1 MRNFVE
7 DCTAF
12 TVSCYTLR
20 RARRG
25 RKRDNETRTEVTMS
39 EQIRAGDMLMSLF
52 TGAGYTAIEP
62 PVLQPAE
69 LFLDLSGEEMRRRM
83 FVTLDANGSELCL
96 RPEYTIPVCR
106 AHLAARNATT
116 PAQYCYRGPVFRLRA
131 GETGEFQQAG
141 VESIGRRDIAA
152 TDAEM
157 LGLAA
162 EALDQ
167 LGIVAQRTVLGDVG
181 LLEALLTALDIPAA
195 ARARLM
201 RAIVAGE
208 GHAALAEP
216 EATDEAESGV
226 IRHAGLLAALEGQ
239 DPEAA
244 RAFVEDVLSIA
255 GITSVGGRSAG
266 DIARRF
272 LASAGRHGDDIASEA
287 RTILRR
293 YLAIAGDPD
302 AAAAEIRAL
311 TADAGLGMDQA
322 LDLFE
327 ERNGFLAAHGIDP
340 AQLAFR
346 ADFARNLD
354 YYTGFIF
361 DIAADPDPAAK
372 PLAGG
377 GRYDRLARHLD
388 PGQSLPAIGCAFWL
402 DRIAACRDSNAA
414 MDAAVQGETA

>member
-1 MRNFVE
+1 
-7 DCTAF
+7 
-12 TVSCYTLR
+12 
-20 RARRG
+20 
-25 RKRDNETRTEVTMS
+25 MS
-39 EQIRAGDMLMSLF
+39 EQIRAGDMLMTLF

-83 FVTLDANGSELCL
+83 FVTLDANGTELCL

-106 AHLAARNATT
+106 AHLAASRTDAA

-157 LGLAA
+157 LGLAT
-162 EALDQ
+162 EALAH
-167 LGIVAQRTVLGDVG
+167 LGIVPQRIALGDVG

-201 RAIVAGE
+201 RAIVAGN
-208 GHAALAEP
+208 GLAALAEP
-216 EATDEAESGV
+216 AESEEAESGT

-239 DPEAA
+239 DPKAA

-255 GITSVGGRSAG
+255 GISSVGGRSAG

-272 LASAGRHGDDIASEA
+272 LDRAGRNGGDVAPEA
-287 RTILRR
+287 RAVLRR

-302 AAAAEIRAL
+302 TAASAIRAL
-311 TADAGLGMDQA
+311 AADAGLAMEAA

-327 ERNGFLAAHGIDP
+327 ERNGFLAARGIDP

-361 DIAADPDPAAK
+361 DIAADPDPAAR
-372 PLAGG
+372 PVVGG

-388 PGQSLPAIGCAFWL
+388 ADRPLPAIGCAFWL
-402 DRIAACRDSNAA
+402 DRIAACRAGTASAGES
-414 MDAAVQGETA
+414 VQGESA

>member
-1 MRNFVE
+1 
-7 DCTAF
+7 
-12 TVSCYTLR
+12 
-20 RARRG
+20 
-25 RKRDNETRTEVTMS
+25 MS

-52 TGAGYTAIEP
+52 TGSGYTAIEP

-106 AHLAARNATT
+106 AHLATSRTDAA

-157 LGLAA
+157 LGLAI
-162 EALDQ
+162 EALDH
-167 LGIVAQRTVLGDVG
+167 LDIGAQRIDLGDVG

-208 GHAALAEP
+208 GTAALAEP
-216 EATDEAESGV
+216 EETEEAASGA

-239 DPEAA
+239 DPKAA

-272 LASAGRHGDDIASEA
+272 LARTGRHGGDVAPQA
-287 RTILRR
+287 RAVLRR

-302 AAAAEIRAL
+302 AAAAQMRAL
-311 TADAGLGMDQA
+311 AADAGLAMDQA

-327 ERNGFLAAHGIDP
+327 ERNGFLAARGIDP

-346 ADFARNLD
+346 AGFARNLD

-361 DIAADPDPAAK
+361 DIATDPDPAVK
-372 PLAGG
+372 PLVGG

-402 DRIAACRDSNAA
+402 DRIAACRSGTAA
-414 MDAAVQGETA
+414 VDASVQGETA

>member
-1 MRNFVE
+1 
-7 DCTAF
+7 
-12 TVSCYTLR
+12 
-20 RARRG
+20 
-25 RKRDNETRTEVTMS
+25 MS
-39 EQIRAGDMLMSLF
+39 EQTRAGDALLTLF
-52 TGAGYTAIEP
+52 TGSGYAVIEP
-62 PVLQPAE
+62 PILQPAE

-83 FVTLDANGSELCL
+83 FVTLDANGTELCL

-106 AHLAARNATT
+106 AHLAAVADDADAAR
-116 PAQYCYRGPVFRLRA
+116 YCYRGPVFRLRA

-141 VESIGRRDIAA
+141 VESIGRHDIAA

-157 LGLAA
+157 LGLAM
-162 EALDQ
+162 EGLEHLDLAPQ
-167 LGIVAQRTVLGDVG
+167 RVALGDVG

-201 RAIVAGE
+201 RAIVAGN
-208 GHAALAEP
+208 GLASLAEP
-216 EATDEAESGV
+216 TEPEDGDSPTV
-226 IRHAGLLAALEGQ
+226 PHAGLLAALEGQ
-239 DPEAA
+239 DPKAA

-272 LASAGRHGDDIASEA
+272 LARAGRNGGDIGSEA
-287 RTILRR
+287 REVLRR

-302 AAAAEIRAL
+302 SAAAAMRTLA
-311 TADAGLGMDQA
+311 ADAGLTMDGA

-327 ERNGFLAAHGIDP
+327 ERNGFLAARGID
-340 AQLAFR
+340 LTRLGFR

-361 DIAADPDPAAK
+361 DISAGPDPAAK
-372 PLAGG
+372 PLVGG

-388 PGQSLPAIGCAFWL
+388 PERTLPAIGCSFWL
-402 DRIAACRDSNAA
+402 DRIAACHAA
-414 MDAAVQGETA
+414 NPEESRQGEAS